1 MAKLLIIADDLTGAA
16 DTGVQLAK
24 RGVPTVVLP
33 SVADFHDAWQY
44 ETVVVNT
51 ESRHSS
57 PGIAAEAVTAA
68 VRIGQ
73 ARGVQHFYKKT
84 DSTLRGNIGGE
95 LQALLHGCGAQR
107 LIFVPAFPRLGHTTV
122 GGIQYVHEVELHK
135 TEYARDLLNPINT
148 SVVAELVHEQADAEI
163 HSLAIRQLAALNNDC
178 GDGIYIFDCGSDGEL
193 REISSAVSHLGWTKA
208 LAGSAGFADCLAD
221 LLTLARQPSSQPQFS
236 LACRIL
242 VVNGSMNPAAALQI
256 SRIEQLG
263 YPVVNV
269 DGLCAQRIDE
279 TVRTIQMQPADCV
292 VLSSTDIRVDRTNSP
307 PQDSATM
314 LNFAENLG
322 RVAATAIERADF
334 QLMIVFG
341 GDTYAGIAR
350 ALQCT
355 SIVPQMEILPGVP
368 LSKMYGGSK
377 EIFAISKAGGFG
389 GDDILPLLFR
399 EVRRMQS

>member
-24 RGVPTVVLP
+24 RGVPTLVLP
-33 SVADFHDAWQY
+33 SVTDVHDAWQY

-51 ESRHSS
+51 ESRHAS

-73 ARGVQHFYKKT
+73 AHGVPHFYKKT

-95 LQALLHGCGAQR
+95 LQALLHGSGAQR
-107 LIFVPAFPRLGHTTV
+107 LVFVPAFPRLGHTTV
-122 GGIQYVHEVELHK
+122 GGIQYVHGVELQK
-135 TEYARDLLNPINT
+135 TEYARDLLNPIHT
-148 SVVAELVHEQADAEI
+148 SVVAELVQKQADAKI
-163 HSLAIRQLAALNNDC
+163 HSLAIQQLAALNNRC

-221 LLTLARQPSSQPQFS
+221 LLVLARQPSPQPPLGPAS
-236 LACRIL
+236 RIL
-242 VVNGSMNPAAALQI
+242 VVNGSMNPAAELQI

-263 YPVVNV
+263 YPVVYV
-269 DGLCAQRIDE
+269 DGLCARRIDE
-279 TVRTIQMQPADCV
+279 TVRAIQMQSADCV
-292 VLSSTDIRVDRTNSP
+292 VLSSTDIRVDRTNSS
-307 PQDSATM
+307 PQDSKTM

-322 RVAATAIERADF
+322 RVVATTIERADF

-355 SIVPQMEILPGVP
+355 SIVPLMEIVPGVP
-368 LSKMYGGSK
+368 LSKMYGGNK

-389 GDDILPLLFR
+389 DDDILPLLFR
-399 EVRRMQS
+399 EVRRLQS